1 MKSNKLLLSVIMG
14 ISVIGCAAIGLYAG
28 VADMADHTKGS
39 TLYNIAMI
47 LTYIFMFV
55 SVAAMLIFPVWFIIK
70 NPKTAKGTLVG
81 VAILAVVMLIAYLIS
96 SPDQGEF
103 YTKFDITGSGSKLI
117 GAGLIATY
125 IMLFGVIAVM
135 IYAAVAERF
144 KKI

>member
-1 MKSNKLLLSVIMG
+1 MKSNKLLLSVIMA

-28 VADMADHTKGS
+28 VADVADSTKGS

-47 LTYIFMFV
+47 LTYLFMFV
-55 SVAAMLIFPVWFIIK
+55 SVAAMLFFPIWFIIK

-81 VAILAVVMLIAYLIS
+81 VCVLAVVMLIAYLIS

-135 IYAAVAERF
+135 IYAAVAEKF